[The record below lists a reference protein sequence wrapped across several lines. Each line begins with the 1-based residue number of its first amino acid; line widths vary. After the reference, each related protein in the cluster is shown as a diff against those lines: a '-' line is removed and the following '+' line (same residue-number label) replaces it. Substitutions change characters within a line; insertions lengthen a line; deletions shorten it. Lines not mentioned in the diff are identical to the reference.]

1 MTDAREE
8 NEFAEGLL
16 EGLREAVEWKRGRL
30 ALETVNLDPMPA
42 ARVRAIRRKVAKS
55 AREFE
60 RRFGIPAATMS
71 NWEQGRRQPD
81 PAARLLLLVLEREP
95 EAVER
100 ALANEAARATAAE

>member
-1 MTDAREE
+1 MSDERAST
-8 NEFAEGLL
+8 EFAEGLL
-16 EGLREAVEWKRGRL
+16 EGLREAVEWKHGRL
-30 ALETVNLDPMPA
+30 ALETVNLNPMPA

-60 RRFGIPAATMS
+60 RRFGIPAATMN

-100 ALANEAARATAAE
+100 AIAREPLAPTAE

>member
-1 MTDAREE
+1 MSEKQPTS
-8 NEFAEGLL
+8 EFAEGLL
-16 EGLREAVEWKRGRL
+16 EGLREAVAWKRGRL

-42 ARVRAIRRKVAKS
+42 ERVRAIRRKVAKS

-95 EAVER
+95 DAVER
-100 ALANEAARATAAE
+100 AIAQEAPRTAAE

>member
-1 MTDAREE
+1 MSKNGTD

-16 EGLREAVEWKRGRL
+16 EGLREALEWKRGKL

-42 ARVRAIRRKVAKS
+42 ARVRAIRRTVAKS

-60 RRFGIPAATMS
+60 QRFGIPAATIN

-95 EAVER
+95 GAVER
-100 ALANEAARATAAE
+100 AIAQEPPKRTGV